1 MSIIISTLYYYYTIT
16 NSIVCLWP
24 PRCFSSIFSVV
35 VVIMGTY
42 FTGWIGSDKMC
53 SLLKVQRIILT
64 SGAALDYYLNSLFRF
79 KTEVYAAR
87 NGKLNEID
95 RDVFYDMSKV
105 FLHYTKWSC
114 E

>member
-16 NSIVCLWP
+16 ISLSVRRPRRSP
-24 PRCFSSIFSVV
+24 PLLIAAHVPLA
-35 VVIMGTY
+35 
-42 FTGWIGSDKMC
+42 IGLRRNC
-53 SLLKVQRIILT
+53 SLLKVQRIILC

-87 NGKLNEID
+87 NGRLAEID

-105 FLHYTKWSC
+105 CLMLHT
-114 E
+114 

>member
-1 MSIIISTLYYYYTIT
+1 MLLLHNYQFY
-16 NSIVCLWP
+16 CLLVA
-24 PRCFSSIFSVV
+24 SSLPFFRFFVVV
-35 VVIMGTY
+35 VVIMGAY
-42 FTGWIGSDKMC
+42 FTGWIGSATENC